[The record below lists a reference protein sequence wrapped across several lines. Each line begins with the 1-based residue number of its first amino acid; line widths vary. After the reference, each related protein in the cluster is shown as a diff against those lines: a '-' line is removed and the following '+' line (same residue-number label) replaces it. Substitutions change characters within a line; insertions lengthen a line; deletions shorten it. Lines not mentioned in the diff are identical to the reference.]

1 MTTKKIK
8 KTEDCALK
16 GQGGQRVDLVSVDAS
31 GTLDGMFLRMKIRQT
46 YRNEGSENVE
56 TIYTFPLAWGT
67 TLLGVSISIN
77 GKTMKGTVI
86 EKKEAQERY
95 EDAII
100 DGDTPVMLESAGR
113 DLYSAS
119 LGNLLPGEEAII
131 ELEYGQILSVQDG
144 ELRLSLPCTLAPRYG
159 EASLIKDFVERHF
172 VRSNPLIERRFH
184 FELEVIG
191 ALAKSRISSP
201 THRISSNKNAECTRI
216 ALDRTS
222 MLDRDMVLLLSGV
235 EDAAYATCSAD
246 LDVFKDHVC
255 LLSFTPDK
263 TLFSKPKNHQSTPIN
278 LKVLVDCSGS
288 MAGDSIV
295 QARIALSSLIDT
307 LNPTDKVSFSKFGGQ
322 TANILGELAACSPEH
337 IAALRDETNRLEADM
352 GGTEMNR
359 AIQRVMAI
367 NEDSGERP
375 ETAAI
380 LLITDGEVWDIEN
393 VVATVRCGGHK
404 IYAIGVGS
412 SPAESLLR
420 EMALASDGQCSM
432 VTPKEDMRP
441 LVLRLCKSMRDQRFI
456 QVKINFAEPTIWQSP
471 TRLSIDPGS
480 MVHVWTKISSAPSAA
495 PRISWSETSD
505 CDEPSANHEV
515 AIQNIAAHKDSDLPR
530 MLAAQQILNVVDET
544 TVRDIALR
552 YQLVTRYTNLFLVFQ
567 RSESEKPGNLPH
579 LKPIEHM
586 LAAGWQGNG
595 SVLASSDYDVP
606 AFFRR
611 SVDVDPY
618 VGMSTPSV
626 FRTNRTFAHERASRS
641 SVSIFK
647 TLSIALM
654 HTDRRDNPFKKFIEG
669 INQAAATSNNFRSA
683 MKQGSCDDAISL
695 ISNISDE
702 LKAHRLSQSNVLALL
717 FLWLVNEK
725 KFPVIP
731 TRFALRLVRGELA
744 SVDKDLVRIAFE
756 RFEEETQKIPAL
768 VDIPTED
775 DFDNYEIP
783 EFLK

>member
-1 MTTKKIK
+1 
-8 KTEDCALK
+8 
-16 GQGGQRVDLVSVDAS
+16 
-31 GTLDGMFLRMKIRQT
+31 MKIRQT

-67 TLLGVSISIN
+67 TLLGMSICVN

-144 ELRLSLPCTLAPRYG
+144 QLRLSLPCTLAPRYG
-159 EASLIKDFVERHF
+159 EANLLKDFVERHF
-172 VRSNPLIERRFH
+172 VKSNPLIERRFH

-201 THRISSNKNAECTRI
+201 THRISTNTNAQCNRI

-222 MLDRDMVLLLSGV
+222 MLDRDLVLLLSGV
-235 EDAAYATCSAD
+235 GDTAFAACGAD
-246 LDVFKDHVC
+246 VNVDEIKEHVC
-255 LLSFTPDK
+255 LFSFTPDR
-263 TLFSKPKNHQSTPIN
+263 TLLSRPKNNRSKPIN
-278 LKVLVDCSGS
+278 LKILVDCSGS

-295 QARIALSSLIDT
+295 QARVALSSLIDT
-307 LNPTDKVSFSKFGGQ
+307 LHPADKVSFSKFGGQ
-322 TANILGELAACSPEH
+322 TANILGELTACSPEH
-337 IAALRDETNRLEADM
+337 IAALRDETNRLEANM

-359 AIQRVMAI
+359 AIQRVMTI
-367 NEDSGERP
+367 NDDSGESP

-393 VVATVRCGGHK
+393 VVATVRCGGHR
-404 IYAIGVGS
+404 IFAIGVGS

-480 MVHVWTKISSAPSAA
+480 MVHVWTKISSVPAEA
-495 PRISWSETSD
+495 PRISWSETSE
-505 CDEPSANHEV
+505 CEEPSTNHEV
-515 AIQNIAAHKDSDLPR
+515 AIENISTHKDADLPR
-530 MLAAQQILNVVDET
+530 MLAAHQILNVVDET
-544 TVRDIALR
+544 TVRDIAIR
-552 YQLVTRYTNLFLVFQ
+552 HQLVTRYTNLFLVFQ
-567 RSESEKPGNLPH
+567 RVESQKPGDLPH
-579 LKPIEHM
+579 LQPIEHM

-595 SVLASSDYDVP
+595 SVLASCDYEAP
-606 AFFRR
+606 AYFRR

-618 VGMSTPSV
+618 VGKSTPSV
-626 FRTNRTFAHERASRS
+626 FRLNRTFAHERKSRS
-641 SVSIFK
+641 SLPIFK
-647 TLSIALM
+647 TLSSALV

-669 INQAAATSNNFRSA
+669 INQAAATSNNFRAA

-695 ISNISDE
+695 ISNIVDE

-725 KFPVIP
+725 KFPVKP

-744 SVDKDLVRIAFE
+744 SVAKDLEGIAFE
-756 RFEEETQKIPAL
+756 TFELEAQKVPAL
-768 VDIPTED
+768 IDTPTED
-775 DFDNYEIP
+775 DFDSYEIP
-783 EFLK
+783 EFLKKQAD